1 MLLVMASSFNG
12 AQATATNPTT
22 KDGIGFC
29 VSAGQANYQAAG
41 YTTGDDRSVRK
52 GGTNDLIAAART
64 NAMPRNRRGTPRSRR
79 RSPSPPARS
88 TSSTWEWAGWLRL
101 ARLSVSSIT

>member
-1 MLLVMASSFNG
+1 MRKLVITGMAIAMLAVPAASMASSFNG
-12 AQATATNPTT
+12 AQATANNPTS

-52 GGTNDLIAAART
+52 GGTNDLIASART
-64 NAMPRNRRGTPRSRR
+64 GCDAALQAWYGSL
-79 RSPSPPARS
+79 PAPIAV
-88 TSSTWEWAGWLRL
+88 TS
-101 ARLSVSSIT
+101 

>member
-1 MLLVMASSFNG
+1 MRKLVITGMAIAMLAVPAASMASSFNG
-12 AQATATNPTT
+12 AQATANNPTS

-52 GGTNDLIAAART
+52 STRV
-64 NAMPRNRRGTPRSRR
+64 RSRPQGR
-79 RSPSPPARS
+79 A
-88 TSSTWEWAGWLRL
+88 
-101 ARLSVSSIT
+101 